1 VDRISV
7 NVNHECDL
15 ENPELYVP
23 TVAISQHVKST
34 SEDGRDGVVMVES
47 NRRISSHADRVLE
60 GIRRQGHRLDLLHP
74 PHCVDYFYGGHAYL
88 GTIIFWRERSKEPI
102 SQETLEFIADL
113 EPFLIFALSD
123 LVARN
128 ERARPIDGVFN
139 EALTLLNQEAGLTT
153 QEQRVIVLQLLGHS
167 YKEMADILFVS
178 IDTVK
183 KHFKNIHQKTNTK
196 GQAELFAKYF
206 TSRLADKTGT
216 TNES

>member
-1 VDRISV
+1 
-7 NVNHECDL
+7 
-15 ENPELYVP
+15 
-23 TVAISQHVKST
+23 
-34 SEDGRDGVVMVES
+34 MVES
-47 NRRISSHADRVLE
+47 NKHSSHADRILD
-60 GIRRQGHRLDLLHP
+60 GIRRQGHQLDLLHP
-74 PHCVDYFYGGHAYL
+74 PHCIDYYYGGHAYL
-88 GTIIFWRERSKEPI
+88 GTIIFWRDKSKEPI
-102 SQETLEFIADL
+102 SSGTLEFISEL
-113 EPFLIFALSD
+113 EPFFIFALSD

-128 ERARPIDGVFN
+128 EQARPIDGVFN